1 MASTANICA
10 LPRNFTFLSPG
21 EAIRHDSFGLG
32 LYPCEMNG
40 KVGYFAVLSE
50 EEERA
55 FEEGADDVT
64 MF

>member
-1 MASTANICA
+1 MGIATVKNVCT
-10 LPRNFTFLSPG
+10 LPEHFTFLSPG

-40 KVGYFAVLSE
+40 KVGYYAMLSE
-50 EEERA
+50 EEEQD
-55 FEEGADDVT
+55 ADEVT